1 MLFLSGRAFSEL
13 FSSIFNFGI
22 SLYILEAT
30 QSGLPFA
37 ISLVCGSIPK
47 IIFSYIAGSIS
58 DKTDRKRMIV
68 ICDLLSCCV
77 LFIFLGIF
85 KIFNSIMLIYAV
97 NAVLSSVSVFFSVA
111 INGMIP
117 NIINDKELLSKV
129 NAKSQTVSSLASL
142 LGPII
147 GGILYEN
154 LNLFVFIILNAVSFL
169 VSGISEMFIVVTNAQ
184 ESKSSNDNISTNSD
198 VKHFLKKRT
207 DIYRLII
214 SCSCVNFFLAFGFTV
229 PMPFIV
235 NNVYKYT
242 AVEFGVLKSALVTG
256 SLFASFV
263 FSIKK
268 TKRNIQDVYYKSI
281 AGLGSV
287 YVLFSLSYYVTSNYR
302 IIILFVLFMMSSAL
316 MVSINVPLKT
326 MLQKEIP
333 NEIIGRVF
341 GILNIYLSIASP
353 FGNVIS
359 GLLIDRINSLIIPF
373 FSGVT
378 LLVIVL
384 IFNVRREG
392 KKYV

>member
-1 MLFLSGRAFSEL
+1 MLFLSGRAVSEL

-268 TKRNIQDVYYKSI
+268 TKGNIQDVYYKSI
-281 AGLGSV
+281 AGLGGV

-302 IIILFVLFMMSSAL
+302 IIILFFLFMMSSAL

-359 GLLIDRINSLIIPF
+359 GLLIDRINSLIIPL